1 MCELRKEWDDCHK
14 LVFLI
19 PSLVTKVLLIRRLAV
34 LIDWWSLKTGGPYR
48 LVVLID
54 WWSL

>member
-1 MCELRKEWDDCHK
+1 MAMHYWCFGVGVCGCVSCCYRKEWDDCHK

-34 LIDWWSLKTGGPYR
+34 LIDWWSL
-48 LVVLID
+48 
-54 WWSL
+54 